1 MNEKNVYMFTIA
13 TLTGH
18 ACLAAGDGYSVS
30 KKIYLSFT
38 FIFNFDELI
47 VLCLKLYVKIYLF
60 TFKWTYCFK
69 NYINSCKT
77 SCKT

>member
-30 KKIYLSFT
+30 KKNI
-38 FIFNFDELI
+38 FILISHFDEFI
-47 VLCLKLYVKIYLF
+47 VLCLKLYFKIYLF
-60 TFKWTYCFK
+60 TFKGKYCLK

>member
-30 KKIYLSFT
+30 KIIYHLP
-38 FIFNFDELI
+38 
-47 VLCLKLYVKIYLF
+47 LF
-60 TFKWTYCFK
+60 PILMNLLFCA
-69 NYINSCKT
+69 
-77 SCKT
+77 